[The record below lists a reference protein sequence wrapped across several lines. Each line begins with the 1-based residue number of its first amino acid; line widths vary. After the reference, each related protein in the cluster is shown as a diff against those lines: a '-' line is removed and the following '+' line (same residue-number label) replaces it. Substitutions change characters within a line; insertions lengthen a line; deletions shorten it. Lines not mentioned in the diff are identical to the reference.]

1 MNYRAKKRI
10 FVALAVLMIL
20 GAIYSA
26 FGVLQAASL
35 FTGERA
41 LRNST
46 FWGMLMLLAAA
57 CSVLFGFLAFRA
69 SKLAKVGSPEAV

>member
-10 FVALAVLMIL
+10 FLALAALMVLA
-20 GAIYSA
+20 AIYSA
-26 FGVLQAASL
+26 FGLLQAASL

-41 LRNST
+41 LRNSN
-46 FWGMLMLLAAA
+46 FWSMLMLVALA

-69 SKLAKVGSPEAV
+69 SKLAKVGSREAV